1 MKEIKLHIGII
12 ALLLTA
18 MLTGC
23 SDSIADSE
31 PSKDETEDGYYTAH
45 FNIAIPSF
53 EKQTATRSTVYMNE
67 GIRSKDDLKLFCF
80 DNEGQFVGFGNIKDN
95 FNPIK
100 GFYRDNDG
108 YYWITSEKKAEQDS
122 TAVSG
127 GDINGDG
134 SSVLREF
141 NAEIPNKTSR
151 IHLVANATAQY
162 NSLNDKDKDGHDVQW
177 KWVGMHENML
187 MTTFETNHT
196 ELQHVMTRYWGY
208 IKRDTPNQLKEYLT
222 NTDKQKD
229 YIIHLI
235 RDRAKI
241 SAVWSDAAK
250 KANAN
255 LKSSDFGISVFNGVE
270 FGTIAPFNRDSLKFD
285 DTTGGKDWTWNP
297 TYITPA
303 VSTKRL
309 KGSNGQMYNPTAAF
323 EESNLPTD
331 PAKVTIKYN
340 GKFYFI
346 YLQDKNNKPYAIKRN
361 YEYRIIIDKLD
372 ESYGKGSSEEAIK
385 GAPVNNPWIRVEQIV
400 PGVKDGNYELAINEG
415 TYQTTNAAS
424 GSEQTIKFTYKGD
437 DAANKKPTDFVALWT
452 ENLSFGTA
460 AAPVVTSYTYNE
472 ASKTGT
478 GTITY
483 RLDKI
488 DKTWREGI
496 IHLIDK
502 KHGLNRNIHLYS
514 VSEASYDFKNANNIG
529 ATLNSE
535 GDFTITIP
543 KDYPDGLLPVNFKIA
558 SNDINPKDWKVEI
571 GDTEA
576 ETDNDCKTG
585 SWFTNKAEVIRRNS
599 NTLLEEG
606 ERTYT
611 YTFKLR
617 NVRSNA
623 KKGEKG
629 CFWLK
634 ADNFN
639 QGMAKKFEFIY
650 Q

>member
-1 MKEIKLHIGII
+1 
-12 ALLLTA
+12 
-18 MLTGC
+18 
-23 SDSIADSE
+23 
-31 PSKDETEDGYYTAH
+31 
-45 FNIAIPSF
+45 
-53 EKQTATRSTVYMNE
+53 
-67 GIRSKDDLKLFCF
+67 
-80 DNEGQFVGFGNIKDN
+80 
-95 FNPIK
+95 
-100 GFYRDNDG
+100 
-108 YYWITSEKKAEQDS
+108 
-122 TAVSG
+122 
-127 GDINGDG
+127 
-134 SSVLREF
+134 
-141 NAEIPNKTSR
+141 
-151 IHLVANATAQY
+151 
-162 NSLNDKDKDGHDVQW
+162 
-177 KWVGMHENML
+177 

-285 DTTGGKDWTWNP
+285 DTTGGKDWTWNA

-303 VSTKRL
+303 ISTKRL

-331 PAKVTIKYN
+331 PAKVTIKYKD
-340 GKFYFI
+340 KFYFI
-346 YLQDKNNKPYAIKRN
+346 YLQDENNKPYAIKRN
-361 YEYRIIIDKLD
+361 YEYKIIIDKLD

-400 PGVKDGNYELAINEG
+400 PGVSDGKYELAIVGG
-415 TYQTTNAAS
+415 TYKTVNT
-424 GSEQTIKFTYKGD
+424 GEKTEQTVQFTYKGS
-437 DAANKKPTDFVALWT
+437 DAATKLPTDFEALWT
-452 ENLSFGTA
+452 ENLAYATA
-460 AAPVVTSYTYNE
+460 DAPVVTNYTYNE
-472 ASKTGT
+472 TSKTGT
-478 GTITY
+478 GTIKY
-483 RLDKI
+483 KLDKI

-514 VSEASYDFKNANNIG
+514 VSEASYDFQNRNNIG

-576 ETDNDCKTG
+576 ETDGNSKTS
-585 SWFTNKAEVIRRNS
+585 SWFTYKAEVIRRNS
-599 NTLLEEG
+599 GTLLEEG

-623 KKGEKG
+623 KKGDKG

-639 QGMAKKFEFIY
+639 QGKAKKFEFTY

>member
-1 MKEIKLHIGII
+1 MKQIRLHIGMI
-12 ALLLTA
+12 AVLLTF
-18 MLTGC
+18 MLTAC
-23 SDSIADSE
+23 TDCIVDN
-31 PSKDETEDGYYTAH
+31 ETSSNEAEDGYYTAH

-80 DNEGQFVGFGNIKDN
+80 DNEGQFVGFGNIKDQ
-95 FNPIK
+95 FKSIE
-100 GFYRDNDG
+100 GFTRDNNG
-108 YYWITSEKKAEQDS
+108 NYTTPSGNKVEQDS

-460 AAPVVTSYTYNE
+460 AAPVVTSYDYNE

-514 VSEASYDFKNANNIG
+514 VSEASYDFQNVNNIG

-623 KKGEKG
+623 QKGDKG